1 MPGLS
6 SGSLEVRTSVSQH
19 IFNFSSFHS
28 KMITMRKI
36 ICKNMMFSICSLLL
50 ILGCASAPEAPVAQA
65 PVDAENLFRNEAFK
79 EFNSKISIIEGS
91 RQLKTIDL
99 DQMNDKISEYI
110 IAYRRTQD
118 STFLY
123 RALILTFSRPDE
135 DSVRDKVMTQL
146 RGPIDENGEWQSGLV
161 KMAMQA
167 IYTINDESATAQEQM
182 TSGVILENILEEML
196 PDFRRQS
203 EIGGFESNMIYSI
216 AQSEMTYS
224 DKALKERKLAL
235 MKLVNTPNKI
245 AQRLLSAP
253 R

>member
-1 MPGLS
+1 MTKILR
-6 SGSLEVRTSVSQH
+6 SLLELALCTLL
-19 IFNFSSFHS
+19 FSS
-28 KMITMRKI
+28 
-36 ICKNMMFSICSLLL
+36 CSTTPTN
-50 ILGCASAPEAPVAQA
+50 SNTSA
-65 PVDAENLFRNEAFK
+65 PVDAENLFQNAMYK
-79 EFNSKISIIEGS
+79 EFESKIIIIEGA

-123 RALILTFSRPDE
+123 KALILTFSRPDD
-135 DSVRDKVMTQL
+135 DSARDKILTQI

-161 KMAMQA
+161 KLAMQA

-182 TSGVILENILEEML
+182 TSGIILENILEEML
-196 PDFRRQS
+196 PDYRRQS

-224 DKALKERKLAL
+224 EKANRERKLAL
-235 MKLVNTPNKI
+235 MNMVNTPNKI
-245 AQRLLSAP
+245 AQRLMAGSK
-253 R
+253 